1 MNLSGQKSRISSLTR
16 QLSLDWADT
25 KAHWSDARSREFEA
39 RHLVELF
46 ASVDRA
52 TQNLDELE
60 ALLSKV
66 RSDCE

>member
-1 MNLSGQKSRISSLTR
+1 MNLSGQKSRMIALTR
-16 QLSLDWADT
+16 QLSLDWAET
-25 KAHWSDARSREFEA
+25 KSHWSDARSREFEA

-52 TQNLDELE
+52 ALTLDELE